1 MLPRRAISSRPPSTH
16 DDLIAACGK
25 HIVHVQPPLSPFK
38 GKRSTP
44 SHCERR
50 RVLRGRLEPDQHLG
64 AGLRF
69 EVHEIEQAVARL
81 GCGRE
86 RQTRPDRCDAHDLG
100 EQESDPDL
108 LPVHREFPALRFRR
122 GQHVTEKLARNSS
135 TLRPLHTLLIDR
147 RRRFAHRPDGPRRR
161 PGRSSTTPG
170 RSRSTRAVRFSMTA
184 VRARSAGPR
193 RRRSMPSS

>member
-108 LPVHREFPALRFRR
+108 LPVHREFPALRFRLPACHR
-122 GQHVTEKLARNSS
+122 ETRAQLEHLEAPSHPAHRQTQ
-135 TLRPLHTLLIDR
+135 TLRASAGRASTSSGPFLHH
-147 RRRFAHRPDGPRRR
+147 A
-161 PGRSSTTPG
+161 
-170 RSRSTRAVRFSMTA
+170 RAIEIYEGSRFSMTA